1 MKMKKTAYKSLII
14 ALPILVV
21 LSLGSC
27 QRIMDSGKEGKSIL
41 FVECIQGISDTTAIN
56 VIATAPKFGYS
67 QSRVPDGAKV
77 SLKAG
82 GREILLKQGEVSTAL
97 FPVGAFYT
105 TEKIE
110 GGQTLELTVSAPG
123 IEPVSATTVKPA
135 DVRPFGTTLVE
146 DVIYGD
152 DFGLGGESKNVVR
165 MDITPEDDSIEDHYY
180 MLMFEEM
187 TWLDE
192 KTYVT
197 RPYPVLR
204 DGGFYTSDFGD
215 AEVVTAKISR
225 WSFFGTSH
233 ISSAANKILNAYI
246 WRGTSLA
253 ENGKLSV
260 YFNDDRRSR
269 RTMRATLMTVSPEFY
284 RYAKSMEYNNDDN
297 DILSPFFPSSYAY
310 TNVKGGCGV
319 FGAVS
324 YRVGEWVSTK

>member
-1 MKMKKTAYKSLII
+1 MKKTAYKSLII

-82 GREILLKQGEVSTAL
+82 GREIPLKQGEVSTAL

-135 DVRPFGTTLVE
+135 DVRPFETTLVE

-180 MLMFEEM
+180 MLMFEEIPSG
-187 TWLDE
+187 E
-192 KTYVT
+192 K
-197 RPYPVLR
+197 RKA
-204 DGGFYTSDFGD
+204 D
-215 AEVVTAKISR
+215 
-225 WSFFGTSH
+225 
-233 ISSAANKILNAYI
+233 
-246 WRGTSLA
+246 
-253 ENGKLSV
+253 
-260 YFNDDRRSR
+260 
-269 RTMRATLMTVSPEFY
+269 SP
-284 RYAKSMEYNNDDN
+284 
-297 DILSPFFPSSYAY
+297 
-310 TNVKGGCGV
+310 
-319 FGAVS
+319 
-324 YRVGEWVSTK
+324 

>member
-1 MKMKKTAYKSLII
+1 MKKTLYRSLTI
-14 ALPILVV
+14 ALAVIISI
-21 LSLGSC
+21 SLCSC

-67 QSRVPDGAKV
+67 PSRVPDGARV

-82 GREILLKQGEVSTAL
+82 GREIPLKQDEVSTVL
-97 FPVGAFYT
+97 FPKGAFYT
-105 TEKIE
+105 TEKID

-135 DVRPFGTTLVE
+135 DVKPFETTLVE

-152 DFGLGGESKNVVR
+152 AFGLGGESKNVVR
-165 MDITPEDDSIEDHYY
+165 MDIIPEDSSFEDHYF
-180 MLMFEEM
+180 MLMFEE
-187 TWLDE
+187 
-192 KTYVT
+192 KTSVGGKTFVT
-197 RPYPVLR
+197 RPYPELQ

-215 AEVVTAKISR
+215 SEVVTAKISR

-233 ISSAANKILNAYI
+233 ISSAANKILYAYI
-246 WRGTSLA
+246 WRGTSFS

-260 YFNDDRRSR
+260 YFSDDRKSQ
-269 RTMRATLMTVSPEFY
+269 RTMRATLMTVSPELY

-319 FGAVS
+319 FGALS
-324 YRVGEWVSTK
+324 YRVGEWVSSK

>member
-1 MKMKKTAYKSLII
+1 MNKTIYRSLII
-14 ALPILVV
+14 VFAVV
-21 LSLGSC
+21 MSVPLCSC

-67 QSRVPDGAKV
+67 QSRIPDGAKV

-82 GREILLKQGEVSTAL
+82 GREIPLKQGEVSTVL
-97 FPVGAFYT
+97 FPKGAFYT
-105 TEKIE
+105 TEKID

-123 IEPVSATTVKPA
+123 IDPVSATTVKPA
-135 DVRPFGTTLVE
+135 DVQPFETTLE
-146 DVIYGD
+146 QDVIYGD
-152 DFGLGGESKNVVR
+152 AFGLGGESKNVVR
-165 MDITPEDDSIEDHYY
+165 MDIIPEDSSFEDHYY

-187 TWLDE
+187 TSLDG

-215 AEVVTAKISR
+215 SEVVTAKISR
-225 WSFFGTSH
+225 WSFFGSSH
-233 ISSAANKILNAYI
+233 TSSAANKILYAYI

-253 ENGKLSV
+253 DTGKLSV
-260 YFNDDRRSR
+260 YFSDNRKST

-324 YRVGEWVSTK
+324 YRVGEWVSSK